1 MSHQP
6 ALAVKGRSRERDI
19 LDRLLVD
26 ARGGESAVLVLR
38 GDAGMGKTTLLR
50 TCVERA
56 SGFRVFE
63 VACVESEFQLPL
75 AAIHQLCAPM
85 LEHAAALPEPQQRA
99 LRIAFGMSEGNAPER
114 FVLALAVLGLL
125 AEAADSQPLLCVV
138 DDAQWLDAASS
149 QVLAF
154 VGRRLRAESIAL
166 LFAVREPAAQD
177 LLDGLPV
184 LELDGLPRDD
194 ALELLSASIQGH
206 IDVRVR
212 DRIIEETR
220 GNPLALLELPA
231 RMSHAELAGFAVPD
245 TADMTGRI
253 QDHYVQR
260 ILDLPE
266 TTRRLMLL
274 AAADPIGETTVFW
287 RAAQALNLTPE
298 AAAPAAEQRLLEV
311 GSQVRFQHPLIRA
324 AAYAVGTPAE
334 RSATHAAL
342 AAATDPELDPE
353 RRVWHRA
360 AATSGPDEEVARE
373 LERAAERVEGRAG
386 LAAAAVF
393 LQRSAAL
400 TADQAVRTNR
410 ALAAA
415 NATLHAGDFDA
426 AGALLAD
433 AEACAVDDLQR
444 ARVEQLRGQF
454 EWATNPGGAA
464 PGLLLGT
471 ANRLLTLDARLAHD
485 MHLDAWVASWIA
497 GPLAA
502 PGGHLAEVS
511 DAAQSGLAGMEPT
524 EPGDLLLTG
533 MAALVTDGRA
543 AAEPSLRR
551 ALDAFAGDDVS
562 RSAWL
567 RWGALVPVAAMALW
581 DFEGWLAL
589 SARHV
594 EIARASGALAPLS
607 IALNGLGS
615 AITWTG
621 EFDAAA
627 TLIAEEEAVKDV
639 IGVHLLSTGSTLLAA
654 YHGRPDEA
662 TQLFSASAAG
672 RAARG
677 EGLALQLVSWTT
689 SILHNG
695 LGHYEDALVAAKAA
709 TEEGQ
714 GPIFTPWVL
723 PELVEAAARTGDHAL
738 ADDAIR
744 RLSKETIHGSDW
756 ATGLEARS
764 RALVSNGDKAEE
776 LYAGAIE
783 HLSRTR
789 LLPEL
794 ARAHLLFGEWLRRE
808 RRRMEAREH
817 LRTAHEAFTRM
828 GAEAFADR
836 ARRELLA
843 TGEKVRRRQVD
854 TLQVLTPQE
863 AHIARLARDG
873 RTNGEIGGELF
884 ISART
889 VEWHLSHVFL
899 KLGITSR
906 RELRNA
912 LPVRGGAGPF
922 DRPRIGVR

>member
-1 MSHQP
+1 MAHP
-6 ALAVKGRSRERDI
+6 PTPAVKGRSRERDI
-19 LDRLLVD
+19 LDRVLDD
-26 ARGGESAVLVLR
+26 ARGGESAVLVVR
-38 GDAGMGKTTLLR
+38 GDAGIGKTTLLR
-50 TCVERA
+50 TCVDRA
-56 SGFRVFE
+56 SGFRVVE
-63 VACVESEFQLPL
+63 VAGVESEFQLPL
-75 AAIHQLCAPM
+75 AALHQLCTPLLDHIAR
-85 LEHAAALPEPQQRA
+85 LPEPQQRA
-99 LRIAFGMSEGNAPER
+99 LRIAFGMSEGAAAPDR
-114 FVLALAVLGLL
+114 FLLALAVLGLL
-125 AEAADSQPLLCVV
+125 AEAAVSQPLLCVV

-154 VGRRLRAESIAL
+154 VGRRLRAEAIAL
-166 LFAVREPAAQD
+166 LFAVREPAAED
-177 LLDGLPV
+177 LLSGLPA
-184 LELDGLPRDD
+184 LELEGLARDD
-194 ALELLSASIQGH
+194 ALELLSASIPGH
-206 IDVRVR
+206 VDDRVR

-245 TADMTGRI
+245 TTDMTGRI
-253 QDHYVQR
+253 REHYVQR

-266 TTRRLMLL
+266 ATRRLMLL
-274 AAADPIGETTVFW
+274 AAADPVGDTTVFW
-287 RAAQALNLTPE
+287 RAAQVLNLTPE
-298 AAAPAAEQRLLEV
+298 VAGPAAQQRLLEV
-311 GSQVRFQHPLIRA
+311 GSQVRFAHPLIRA
-324 AAYAVGTPAE
+324 AAYAAGTQEE
-334 RSATHAAL
+334 RIATHSAL
-342 AAATDPELDPE
+342 AAATDPELEPE
-353 RRVWHRA
+353 RRVWHLA

-373 LERAAERVEGRAG
+373 LERTAERVEGRAG
-386 LAAAAVF
+386 VAAAAAF

-400 TADQAVRTNR
+400 TADQVVRTDR

-426 AGALLAD
+426 AGALLME

-454 EWATNPGGAA
+454 EWATNPGSAA
-464 PGLLLGT
+464 PGLLVGT
-471 ANRLLTLDARLAHD
+471 ANRLLPLDARRAHD
-485 MHLDAWVASWIA
+485 TYLDAWVASWIA

-502 PGGHLAEVS
+502 PGGHLPEVS
-511 DAAQSGLAGMEPT
+511 HAALSGPAGIEPAQ
-524 EPGDLLLTG
+524 PGDLLLEA

-551 ALDAFAGDDVS
+551 ALDAFRDEVS
-562 RSAWL
+562 RGAWL

-581 DFEGWLAL
+581 DFEAWIEL
-589 SARHV
+589 SNRHV

-621 EFDAAA
+621 DFDAAA
-627 TLIAEEEAVKDV
+627 TVIAQEEAVKEV

-654 YHGRPDEA
+654 YRGRLDEA
-662 TQLFSASAAG
+662 TRLFSASAAG
-672 RAARG
+672 RAERG
-677 EGLALQLVSWTT
+677 EGLALQLVNWTT
-689 SILHNG
+689 AILRNG
-695 LGHYEDALVAAKAA
+695 LGHYEDAVIAAKAA
-709 TEEGQ
+709 TEAGQ

-744 RLSKETIHGSDW
+744 RLSEETIHGSDW
-756 ATGLEARS
+756 ATGIEARS
-764 RALVSNGDKAEE
+764 RALVSDAGTAEE
-776 LYAGAIE
+776 HYTAAIE
-783 HLSRTR
+783 HLGRTR

-817 LRTAHEAFTRM
+817 LRTAHEAFTTM

-854 TLQVLTPQE
+854 SLQVLTPQE
-863 AHIARLARDG
+863 AQIARLARDG
-873 RTNGEIGGELF
+873 RTNVEIGGELF

-906 RELRNA
+906 RELRAA
-912 LPVRGGAGPF
+912 LPVRGSGPVE
-922 DRPRIGVR
+922 RPRIAVR